1 MSIKKR
7 PDTPTAQEGGLT
19 SDVSINLVSSP
30 YEGEAGRGVLPW
42 HHDPALIYLPHEHRL
57 YIMQVLYVMGKAQKP
72 IKLTL
77 YCSGFGIRIRMAKII
92 NMILA
97 ILFFSSIPITP
108 FTGYTMCL
116 SSWGQALHL
125 FLS

>member
-7 PDTPTAQEGGLT
+7 PDTPTSQEGGLT
-19 SDVSINLVSSP
+19 SYVSINLASSP
-30 YEGEAGRGVLPW
+30 YEGEAGRGVSPW

-125 FLS
+125 F

>member
-1 MSIKKR
+1 
-7 PDTPTAQEGGLT
+7 
-19 SDVSINLVSSP
+19 
-30 YEGEAGRGVLPW
+30 
-42 HHDPALIYLPHEHRL
+42 
-57 YIMQVLYVMGKAQKP
+57 MGKAQKP

-77 YCSGFGIRIRMAKII
+77 YCSGVGIRIRMAKII

-125 FLS
+125 FYHDRYLICFCLQNVNKKIQQIPP